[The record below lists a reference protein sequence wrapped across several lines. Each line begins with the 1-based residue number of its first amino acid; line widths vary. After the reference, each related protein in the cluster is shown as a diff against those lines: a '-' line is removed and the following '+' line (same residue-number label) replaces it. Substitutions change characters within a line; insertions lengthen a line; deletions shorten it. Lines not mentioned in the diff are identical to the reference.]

1 MSCEAFRVFL
11 FVSSEKIRG
20 AVAFIYPPLA
30 FGASLEPFH
39 LTLILLDAPW
49 IGMTP
54 WQSCHRCH
62 AAIAFTLSDWPSCM
76 FSPLP
81 ESDIDAATAMM
92 LLNSA
97 PGHHVDPCK
106 RIYMQHIAHSS
117 SLCATST
124 RHHCFSSYFI
134 LCASLCPMSLTC
146 FISVGV
152 TLKTLKDYFG
162 GRKSPCQFSAR
173 TLKPIKYLPSKSK
186 Q

>member
-1 MSCEAFRVFL
+1 MSYEAFRVFL

-20 AVAFIYPPLA
+20 AVAFMNPPLA

-39 LTLILLDAPW
+39 LTLILLDSLC

-106 RIYMQHIAHSS
+106 RIYMQHMPHSS

-124 RHHCFSSYFI
+124 RHPVIALVVISFCVLYFVTW
-134 LCASLCPMSLTC
+134 ASLVFP
-146 FISVGV
+146 VGV
-152 TLKTLKDYFG
+152 TWKTLKDYFG
-162 GRKSPCQFSAR
+162 GEKSPRQFLAG
-173 TLKPIKYLPSKSK
+173 TLTPIKYLPSKGK
-186 Q
+186 